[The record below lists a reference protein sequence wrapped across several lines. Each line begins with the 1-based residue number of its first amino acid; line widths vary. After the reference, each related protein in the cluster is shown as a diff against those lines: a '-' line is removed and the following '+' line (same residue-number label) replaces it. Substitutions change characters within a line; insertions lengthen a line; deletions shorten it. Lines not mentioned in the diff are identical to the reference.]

1 MGEPYKAPTV
11 VGDIS
16 SLIVASHELKTPL
29 VLLRQLSLS
38 LADDRLSD
46 VERQLIVTQMKLVS
60 ERALRLTSDL
70 TKTQRLEDGLF
81 TMEPVNPQQICED
94 VVRELSPLYAACGR
108 SIEFRKSHRSS
119 LAVANRDLLRRI
131 LINFAD
137 NALYYADEQS
147 PVTLNIETKQRGDL
161 IRLGVRDYGPAVPVN
176 VWQRLS
182 RNEVQ
187 NESIRARPA
196 SSGLGLMIARQ
207 FAEAM
212 NGKVGVTRHRDGA
225 TFYVD
230 MYASKQMSLL

>member
-1 MGEPYKAPTV
+1 MGEPYKAPTII
-11 VGDIS
+11 GNIS

-38 LADDRLSD
+38 LADDQLSEA
-46 VERQLIVTQMKLVS
+46 ERQTVIAQMKLVS

-81 TMEPVNPQQICED
+81 TMEPVNPQQVCED

-147 PVTLNIETKQRGDL
+147 PVMLNIETKQGGNMV
-161 IRLGVRDYGPAVPVN
+161 RLGVRDYGPAVPAN
-176 VWQRLS
+176 VWQRLDKS
-182 RNEVQ
+182 EAQ
-187 NESIRARPA
+187 NEPIRARPA
-196 SSGLGLMIARQ
+196 SSGLGLMVAKQ
-207 FAEAM
+207 FAKAM
-212 NGKVGVTRHRDGA
+212 NGTVGVTRHRDGA